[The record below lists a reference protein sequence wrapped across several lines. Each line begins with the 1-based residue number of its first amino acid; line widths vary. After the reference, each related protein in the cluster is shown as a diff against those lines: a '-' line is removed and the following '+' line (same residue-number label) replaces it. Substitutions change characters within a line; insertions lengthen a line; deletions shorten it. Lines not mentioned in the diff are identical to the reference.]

1 MASKCFISTNIDKK
15 PHNTKAESVDLFQQN
30 RKVAFMNSSLSSF
43 VSAAPM
49 APESALDSA
58 SMAPSLVPLME
69 LTASGMEETNR
80 IIIDRMQS
88 DIDLIPTLAGHLI
101 AAGGKRMRPMLTL
114 AGAWLGKPD
123 EDAIQHSAKL
133 AAAVEFIHSATLL
146 HDDVIDESDMRRG
159 NKTASAIWGNEA
171 SVLVGD
177 FLFARAFELMVETGQ
192 ITVLGRLAKAA
203 ARITEGEIDQMIL
216 AGNPAAPVDDYYR
229 VIRAKTAELFAAAG
243 EAGAMVAGAD
253 PSITNAVAEYGMALG
268 TAFQITDDA
277 LDYAASTEDMGKSH
291 GDDFKEGKI
300 TLPVML
306 AWQDGTGDERAF
318 WQRCLGDGD
327 IADPDLDTARALI
340 DKYDTITRSL
350 DIARSHAATA
360 GQVIASTASGQA
372 ADALIAAAAFAA
384 DRTM

>member
-1 MASKCFISTNIDKK
+1 MASKCFITVNIDKK
-15 PHNTKAESVDLFQQN
+15 PHNTKAESVDLHRQN
-30 RKVAFMNSSLSSF
+30 RKVATMNSSASPSI
-43 VSAAPM
+43 
-49 APESALDSA
+49 PETGLNSG
-58 SMAPSLVPLME
+58 
-69 LTASGMEETNR
+69 TASLAPLIDITAAGMEETNR

-88 DIDLIPTLAGHLI
+88 EIDLIPTLAGHLI

-114 AGAWLGKPD
+114 AGALLGKAND
-123 EDAIQHSAKL
+123 DVMLASAKL

-177 FLFARAFELMVETGQ
+177 FLFARAFELMVETDQ
-192 ITVLGRLAKAA
+192 IKVLGRLANAA

-243 EAGAMVAGAD
+243 ESGAMVAGAD
-253 PSITNAVAEYGMALG
+253 TAVTTAVAAYGMALG

-277 LDYAASTEDMGKSH
+277 LDYAATTEGMGKSH

-306 AWQDGTGDERAF
+306 AWQDGNPDEQAF
-318 WQRCLGDGD
+318 WQRCLGEGDIGDGD
-327 IADPDLDTARALI
+327 LDSALSLMN
-340 DKYDTITRSL
+340 KHDTIARSL
-350 DIARSHAATA
+350 DIARSHAMTA
-360 GQVIASTASGQA
+360 GRIIADAASGNV
-372 ADALIAAAAFAA
+372 ADALITAAAFAA
-384 DRTM
+384 DRTL

>member
-1 MASKCFISTNIDKK
+1 MASKCFITVNIDKK
-15 PHNTKAESVDLFQQN
+15 PHNTKAESVDLHRQN
-30 RKVAFMNSSLSSF
+30 RKVATMNSSASPSI
-43 VSAAPM
+43 
-49 APESALDSA
+49 PETGLNSG
-58 SMAPSLVPLME
+58 
-69 LTASGMEETNR
+69 TASLAPLIDITAAGMEETNR

-88 DIDLIPTLAGHLI
+88 EIDLIPTLAGHLI

-114 AGAWLGKPD
+114 AGALLGKASD
-123 EDAIQHSAKL
+123 DVMLASAKL

-177 FLFARAFELMVETGQ
+177 FLFARAFELMVETDQ
-192 ITVLGRLAKAA
+192 IKVLGRLANAA

-243 EAGAMVAGAD
+243 ESGAMVAGAD
-253 PSITNAVAEYGMALG
+253 TAVTTAVAAYGMALG

-277 LDYAASTEDMGKSH
+277 LDYAATTEGMGKSH

-306 AWQDGTGDERAF
+306 AWQDGNPDEQAF
-318 WQRCLGDGD
+318 WQRCLGEGDIGDGD
-327 IADPDLDTARALI
+327 LDSALSLMN
-340 DKYDTITRSL
+340 KHDTIARSL
-350 DIARSHAATA
+350 DIARSHAMTA
-360 GQVIASTASGQA
+360 GQIIADAASGNV
-372 ADALIAAAAFAA
+372 ADALITAAAFAA
-384 DRTM
+384 DRTL

>member
-1 MASKCFISTNIDKK
+1 MASKCFITVNIDKK
-15 PHNTKAESVDLFQQN
+15 PHNTKAESVDLHRQN
-30 RKVAFMNSSLSSF
+30 RKVATMNS
-43 VSAAPM
+43 
-49 APESALDSA
+49 
-58 SMAPSLVPLME
+58 
-69 LTASGMEETNR
+69 TASPSIPETGLNSGTASLAPLIDITAAGMEETNR

-88 DIDLIPTLAGHLI
+88 EIDLIPTLAGHLI

-114 AGAWLGKPD
+114 AGALLGKAND
-123 EDAIQHSAKL
+123 DVMLASAKL

-177 FLFARAFELMVETGQ
+177 FLFARAFELMVETDR
-192 ITVLGRLAKAA
+192 IKVLGRLANAA

-243 EAGAMVAGAD
+243 ESGAMVAGAD
-253 PSITNAVAEYGMALG
+253 TAVTTAVAAYGMALG

-277 LDYAASTEDMGKSH
+277 LDYAATTEGMGKSH

-306 AWQDGTGDERAF
+306 AWQDGNPDEQAF
-318 WQRCLGDGD
+318 WQRCLGEGDIGDGD
-327 IADPDLDTARALI
+327 LDSALSLMN
-340 DKYDTITRSL
+340 KHDTIARSL
-350 DIARSHAATA
+350 DIARSHAMTA
-360 GQVIASTASGQA
+360 GQIIADAASGNV
-372 ADALIAAAAFAA
+372 ADALITAAAFAA
-384 DRTM
+384 DRTL

>member
-1 MASKCFISTNIDKK
+1 MASKCFITVNIDKK
-15 PHNTKAESVDLFQQN
+15 PHNTKAESVDLHRQN
-30 RKVAFMNSSLSSF
+30 RKVATMNSSASPSI
-43 VSAAPM
+43 
-49 APESALDSA
+49 PETGLNSG
-58 SMAPSLVPLME
+58 
-69 LTASGMEETNR
+69 TASLAPLIDITAAGMEETNR

-88 DIDLIPTLAGHLI
+88 EIDLIPTLAGHLI

-114 AGAWLGKPD
+114 AGALLGKASD
-123 EDAIQHSAKL
+123 DVMLASAKL

-177 FLFARAFELMVETGQ
+177 FLFARAFELMVETDQ
-192 ITVLGRLAKAA
+192 IKVLGRLANAA

-243 EAGAMVAGAD
+243 ESGAMVAGAD
-253 PSITNAVAEYGMALG
+253 TAVTTAVAAYGMALG

-277 LDYAASTEDMGKSH
+277 LDYAATTEGMGKSH

-306 AWQDGTGDERAF
+306 AWQDGNPDEQAF
-318 WQRCLGDGD
+318 WQRCLGEGDIGDGD
-327 IADPDLDTARALI
+327 LDSALSLMN
-340 DKYDTITRSL
+340 KHDTIAQSL
-350 DIARSHAATA
+350 DIARSHAMTA
-360 GQVIASTASGQA
+360 GQIIADAASGNV
-372 ADALIAAAAFAA
+372 ADALITAAAFAA
-384 DRTM
+384 DRTL

>member
-1 MASKCFISTNIDKK
+1 MASKCLITINTDKK
-15 PHNTKAESVDLFQQN
+15 PRNTKAESVDLVTEN
-30 RKVAFMNSSLSSF
+30 RKVAAMRKAIKSSSMDTISENEMTV
-43 VSAAPM
+43 VS
-49 APESALDSA
+49 LT
-58 SMAPSLVPLME
+58 PLIDI
-69 LTASGMEETNR
+69 TASAMEDTNS

-88 DIDLIPTLAGHLI
+88 EIDLIPTLAGHLI

-114 AGAWLGKPD
+114 AGALLGGASPD
-123 EDAIQHSAKL
+123 AMIKAAKL

-177 FLFARAFELMVETGQ
+177 FLFARAFELMVETDQ
-192 ITVLGRLAKAA
+192 IKVLGRLANAA

-216 AGNPAAPVDDYYR
+216 AGNPAAPVEDYYR

-243 EAGAMVAGAD
+243 EAGAMVATAEKPISD
-253 PSITNAVAEYGMALG
+253 AVCAYGMALG

-277 LDYAASTEDMGKSH
+277 LDYAATTEGMGKSH

-306 AWQDGTGDERAF
+306 AWQDGNEDERAF
-318 WQRCLGDGD
+318 WQRCLGEGNITNNDMN
-327 IADPDLDTARALI
+327 TALELI
-340 DKYDTITRSL
+340 NRHDVIKRSL
-350 DIARSHAATA
+350 DIARSHADTA
-360 GQVIASTASGQA
+360 AQIIAETTSGA
-372 ADALIAAAAFAA
+372 VADALIAAAAFAA
-384 DRTM
+384 DRTK

>member
-1 MASKCFISTNIDKK
+1 MASKCFITVNIDKK
-15 PHNTKAESVDLFQQN
+15 PHNTKAESVDLHRQN
-30 RKVAFMNSSLSSF
+30 RKVATMNS
-43 VSAAPM
+43 AASPST
-49 APESALDSA
+49 PETGLISG
-58 SMAPSLVPLME
+58 
-69 LTASGMEETNR
+69 TASLAPLIDITAAGMEETNR

-88 DIDLIPTLAGHLI
+88 EIDLIPTLAGHLI

-114 AGAWLGKPD
+114 AGALLGKAD
-123 EDAIQHSAKL
+123 DDVMLNSAKL

-177 FLFARAFELMVETGQ
+177 FLFARAFELMVETDQ
-192 ITVLGRLAKAA
+192 IKVLGRLANAA

-243 EAGAMVAGAD
+243 ESGAMVAGAD
-253 PSITNAVAEYGMALG
+253 SAVTEAVAAYGMALG

-277 LDYAASTEDMGKSH
+277 LDYAATTEGMGKSH

-306 AWQDGTGDERAF
+306 AWQDGNIDEQAF
-318 WQRCLGDGD
+318 WQRCLGEGDIGDGD
-327 IADPDLDTARALI
+327 LDSALSLMN
-340 DKYDTITRSL
+340 KHDTIARSL
-350 DIARSHAATA
+350 DIARSHAIKA
-360 GQVIASTASGQA
+360 GQIIADTASGNV
-372 ADALIAAAAFAA
+372 ADALITAAAFAA
-384 DRTM
+384 DRTI

>member
-1 MASKCFISTNIDKK
+1 MASKCFITVNIDKK
-15 PHNTKAESVDLFQQN
+15 PHNTKAESVDLHRQN
-30 RKVAFMNSSLSSF
+30 RKVATMNS
-43 VSAAPM
+43 
-49 APESALDSA
+49 
-58 SMAPSLVPLME
+58 
-69 LTASGMEETNR
+69 TASPSIPETGLISGTASLAPLIDITAAGMEETNR

-88 DIDLIPTLAGHLI
+88 EIDLIPTLAGHLI
-101 AAGGKRMRPMLTL
+101 ASGGKRMRPMLTL
-114 AGAWLGKPD
+114 AGALLGKASD
-123 EDAIQHSAKL
+123 DVMLNSAKL

-177 FLFARAFELMVETGQ
+177 FLFARAFELMVETDQ
-192 ITVLGRLAKAA
+192 IKVLGRLANAA

-243 EAGAMVAGAD
+243 ESGAMVAGAD
-253 PSITNAVAEYGMALG
+253 TAVTAAVAAYGMALG

-277 LDYAASTEDMGKSH
+277 LDYAATTEGMGKSH

-306 AWQDGTGDERAF
+306 AWQDGNADEQAF
-318 WQRCLGDGD
+318 WQRCLGEGDIGDGD
-327 IADPDLDTARALI
+327 LDSALSLMN
-340 DKYDTITRSL
+340 KHDTIARSL
-350 DIARSHAATA
+350 DIARSHAITA
-360 GQVIASTASGQA
+360 GQIIADTASGTV
-372 ADALIAAAAFAA
+372 ADALITAAAFAA
-384 DRTM
+384 DRTI

>member
-1 MASKCFISTNIDKK
+1 
-15 PHNTKAESVDLFQQN
+15 
-30 RKVAFMNSSLSSF
+30 MNSSLSSF

-49 APESALDSA
+49 APESAMDST

-114 AGAWLGKPD
+114 AGAWLGQAD
-123 EDAIQHSAKL
+123 EDAIHHAAKL

-243 EAGAMVAGAD
+243 ESGAMVAGAD
-253 PSITNAVAEYGMALG
+253 PSITNVVAEYGLALG

-327 IADPDLDTARALI
+327 IADHDLDTARALI

-350 DIARSHAATA
+350 DIARSYAATA
-360 GQVIASTASGQA
+360 GQVIASTASGEA

>member
-1 MASKCFISTNIDKK
+1 MASKCFITVNIDKK
-15 PHNTKAESVDLFQQN
+15 PHNTKAESVDLHRQN
-30 RKVAFMNSSLSSF
+30 RKVATMNS
-43 VSAAPM
+43 
-49 APESALDSA
+49 
-58 SMAPSLVPLME
+58 
-69 LTASGMEETNR
+69 TASPSIPETGLNSGTASLAPLIDITAAGMEETNR

-88 DIDLIPTLAGHLI
+88 EIDLIPTLAGHLI

-114 AGAWLGKPD
+114 AGALLGKAND
-123 EDAIQHSAKL
+123 DVLLASAKL

-177 FLFARAFELMVETGQ
+177 FLFARAFELMVETDR
-192 ITVLGRLAKAA
+192 IKVLGRLANAA

-243 EAGAMVAGAD
+243 ESGAMVAGAD
-253 PSITNAVAEYGMALG
+253 TAVTTAVAAYGMALG

-277 LDYAASTEDMGKSH
+277 LDYAATTEGMGKSH

-306 AWQDGTGDERAF
+306 AWQDGNPDEHAF
-318 WQRCLGDGD
+318 WQRCLGEGDIGDGD
-327 IADPDLDTARALI
+327 LDYALSLMN
-340 DKYDTITRSL
+340 KHDTIVRSL
-350 DIARSHAATA
+350 DIARSHAMTA
-360 GQVIASTASGQA
+360 GQIIADAASGNV
-372 ADALIAAAAFAA
+372 ADALITAAAFAA
-384 DRTM
+384 DRTI

>member
-1 MASKCFISTNIDKK
+1 MASKCFITVNIDKK
-15 PHNTKAESVDLFQQN
+15 PHNTKAESVDLHRQN
-30 RKVAFMNSSLSSF
+30 RKVATMNSSASPSI
-43 VSAAPM
+43 
-49 APESALDSA
+49 PETGLNSG
-58 SMAPSLVPLME
+58 
-69 LTASGMEETNR
+69 TASLAPLIDITAAGMEETNR

-88 DIDLIPTLAGHLI
+88 EIDLIPTLAGHLI

-114 AGAWLGKPD
+114 AGALLGKASD
-123 EDAIQHSAKL
+123 DVMLASAKL

-177 FLFARAFELMVETGQ
+177 FLFARAFELMVETDQ
-192 ITVLGRLAKAA
+192 IKVLGRLANAA

-243 EAGAMVAGAD
+243 ESGAMVAGAD
-253 PSITNAVAEYGMALG
+253 TAVTTAVAAYGMALG

-277 LDYAASTEDMGKSH
+277 LDYAATTEGMGKSH

-306 AWQDGTGDERAF
+306 AWQDGNPDEQAF
-318 WQRCLGDGD
+318 WQRCLGEGDIGDGD
-327 IADPDLDTARALI
+327 LDSALSLMN
-340 DKYDTITRSL
+340 KHDTIARSL
-350 DIARSHAATA
+350 DIARSHAMTA
-360 GQVIASTASGQA
+360 GQIIADATSGNV
-372 ADALIAAAAFAA
+372 ADALITAAAFAA
-384 DRTM
+384 DRTL